1 MNVLVFSGRYFDGS
15 VTLLCVR
22 WYPAFN
28 LSLHDLKEMVAG
40 RGMRVD
46 HSTIHRR
53 ILRFPPLL
61 LEWFSHRQVTINTP
75 ISRASLI
82 RIGV

>member
-1 MNVLVFSGRYFDGS
+1 VNVLVISGRYFDRS

-28 LSLHDLKEMVAG
+28 LSLHDLEEIMAG

-61 LEWFSHRQVTINTP
+61 LEWFSHRQVAIKTL
-75 ISRASLI
+75 ISRTSLI